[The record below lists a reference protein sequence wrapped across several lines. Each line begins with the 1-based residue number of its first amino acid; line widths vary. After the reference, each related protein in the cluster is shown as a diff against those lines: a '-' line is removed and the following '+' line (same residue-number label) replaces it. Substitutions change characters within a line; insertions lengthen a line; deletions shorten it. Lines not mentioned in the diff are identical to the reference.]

1 MASMNEII
9 AALMMPDN
17 AAITAATEQV
27 GKRFCPAFFGDSI
40 SKYGLKYSTCY
51 PLCLTYFG
59 PVSIGSSLHRI
70 CLSLHTT
77 VSTIYAILAIHLSD
91 TISDFHCNYIIEFP
105 VHTARREDEGGR
117 GRRRV
122 GALRRHDI
130 GEICCTMLP
139 ACIHG

>member
-1 MASMNEII
+1 MNEII

-27 GKRFCPAFFGDSI
+27 GRKLFCPASGCS
-40 SKYGLKYSTCY
+40 CY

-130 GEICCTMLP
+130 GEICCAVLP
-139 ACIHG
+139 G